1 MDREKTS
8 LPVYAQIAD
17 NLIDQIESG
26 DLHPGDRLPTER
38 KLSEQLGVNR
48 MTVRRAFNLLE
59 SLGLL
64 NRRQGSGT
72 YVADRKIERQASVLI
87 SFTKGMQRRGYLP
100 GARVI
105 LFERKVVEASLAKV
119 LDLSDSAS
127 VYIVHRLRTINQE
140 PVLLERLTIPVHRFP
155 DFERHDLSTHSLYEV
170 MQMEY
175 GVSLAHARQSLE
187 PVIALDYEASLLEV
201 PVGSPLMLETR
212 VAFDQSSSPVEFGA
226 DLYRGDRFQFVTEI
240 APLEWLGPL

>member
-8 LPVYAQIAD
+8 LPLYAKIAD
-17 NLIDQIESG
+17 DLLDQIESG
-26 DLHPGDRLPTER
+26 ELHPGDRLPTER
-38 KLSEQLGVNR
+38 KLSKQLNVNR

-59 SLGLL
+59 SQGLL
-64 NRRQGSGT
+64 ERRQGSGT
-72 YVADRKIERQASVLI
+72 YLADRKIERQASVLI

-105 LFERKVVEASLAKV
+105 LFERKPVEASLAGV
-119 LDLSDSAS
+119 LDLSETAT
-127 VYIVHRLRTINQE
+127 VYHIHRLRTINQE

-155 DFERHDLSTHSLYEV
+155 DFEHHDLSTHSLYEI

-175 GVSLAHARQSLE
+175 DVTVHHARQSLE
-187 PVIALDYEASLLEV
+187 PVIALAYEAGLLDV
-201 PVGSPLMLETR
+201 PAGAPLMLEMR
-212 VAFDQSSSPVEFGA
+212 VAFDREGSPVEFGE

-240 APLEWLGPL
+240 APLEF

>member
-1 MDREKTS
+1 MDLEKTS
-8 LPVYAQIAD
+8 LPIYAQIAD
-17 NLIDQIESG
+17 NLLNQIESG
-26 DLHPGDRLPTER
+26 DLRPGDRLPPER
-38 KLSEQLGVNR
+38 KLSEKLSVNR

-64 NRRQGSGT
+64 YRRQGSGT
-72 YVADRKIERQASVLI
+72 YIADRKIERQASVLI
-87 SFTKGMQRRGYLP
+87 SFTKGMRRRGYLP

-127 VYIVHRLRTINQE
+127 VYHIHRLRTINQE

-155 DFERHDLSTHSLYEV
+155 DFERYDLSTHSLYEV

-175 GVSLAHARQSLE
+175 GVSVAHARQSLE
-187 PVIALDYEASLLEV
+187 PVIALEYEASLLEV
-201 PVGSPLMLETR
+201 PAGAPLMLEVR
-212 VAFDQSSSPVEFGA
+212 VAFDQAGSPVEFGA

-240 APLEWLGPL
+240 APLEF